1 MVLFPG
7 NIPFLAETVCDI
19 GAVCE
24 YLDFLICLFERFE
37 CLDDRGQ
44 FHAVV
49 GRVGLSA
56 EQFLL
61 VCAVL
66 EDRAPATDILIGLVA
81 GTGTVRINS

>member
-7 NIPFLAETVCDI
+7 NIPFFAETIGDI

-24 YLDFLICLFERFE
+24 YLDFLIRLFERFE
-37 CLDDRGQ
+37 RLDDRGQ
-44 FHAVV
+44 LHAIV

-61 VCAVL
+61 VFAVL
-66 EDRAPATDILIGLVA
+66 EDRAPAADILIGLVA
-81 GTGTVRINS
+81 GTSTVRINS

>member
-7 NIPFLAETVCDI
+7 NIPFLAETICDI
-19 GAVCE
+19 GAVRK
-24 YLDFLICLFERFE
+24 YLDLLTHLLERFE

-49 GRVGLSA
+49 GRVDLSA

-61 VCAVL
+61 VFTVL
-66 EDRAPATDILIGLVA
+66 EDRAPAADILIGLVA